1 MAMDRSEALAV
12 AGEAHRAYEDGKAP
26 EDCPYDAD
34 GDPQERFRAHFW
46 MRGYQAAAGDS
57 TGR

>member
-1 MAMDRSEALAV
+1 MDRSEALAV
-12 AGEAHRAYEDGKAP
+12 AGEAHRAYADGKAP

-46 MRGYQAAAGDS
+46 MRGYEAAAGDS